1 MNKNL
6 KEFKEYLEYE
16 KKYPLNTVN
25 SYISDINFFLN
36 YLSSINK
43 NINQVNKEVIRSYL
57 KVLSDL
63 KYKSSTIARNLSS
76 LRCYFDYLLVNNYVK
91 NNVFKLISNPKKEK
105 KLPNFLTYQEFE
117 DMIDSIDSN
126 NIYAKRNKLIL
137 ELLLASGVR
146 VSELVNIKLKDI
158 DINNKT
164 IKVMGKG
171 SKERIVYFN
180 LHTKESLINYL
191 ENDRLKLLKCKIF
204 GDDTI
209 LQTAIKFLEKEGF
222 EVLPVDKIV
231 KDIKIQHGIAGNIEL
246 PNDDYM
252 IDIELGV
259 KVLKQIGDLDIGQSI
274 VIQNGIV
281 MGIECIEGT
290 EKLIERCGQLKYTT
304 GRKPIL
310 VEIKSCRKTS

>member
-191 ENDRLKLLKCKIF
+191 ENDRLKLLKCKKSDYLLINNKSTKLTREGVF
-204 GDDTI
+204 EIINNIAKKANIKHHLSPHVLRHTFATFLLNEGADI
-209 LQTAIKFLEKEGF
+209 RSVQTLLGHKSLSTTQIYTHITSDALKFE
-222 EVLPVDKIV
+222 
-231 KDIKIQHGIAGNIEL
+231 
-246 PNDDYM
+246 Y
-252 IDIELGV
+252 
-259 KVLKQIGDLDIGQSI
+259 LK
-274 VIQNGIV
+274 
-281 MGIECIEGT
+281 
-290 EKLIERCGQLKYTT
+290 RFP
-304 GRKPIL
+304 RK
-310 VEIKSCRKTS
+310 

>member
-1 MNKNL
+1 M
-6 KEFKEYLEYE
+6 
-16 KKYPLNTVN
+16 
-25 SYISDINFFLN
+25 
-36 YLSSINK
+36 
-43 NINQVNKEVIRSYL
+43 
-57 KVLSDL
+57 
-63 KYKSSTIARNLSS
+63 SS

-191 ENDRLKLLKCKIF
+191 ENDRLKLLKCKKSDYLLINNKSTKLTREGVF
-204 GDDTI
+204 EIINNIAKKANIKHHLSPHVLRHTFATFLLNEGADI
-209 LQTAIKFLEKEGF
+209 RSVQTLLGHESLSTTQIYTHITSDALKFE
-222 EVLPVDKIV
+222 
-231 KDIKIQHGIAGNIEL
+231 
-246 PNDDYM
+246 Y
-252 IDIELGV
+252 
-259 KVLKQIGDLDIGQSI
+259 LK
-274 VIQNGIV
+274 
-281 MGIECIEGT
+281 
-290 EKLIERCGQLKYTT
+290 RFP
-304 GRKPIL
+304 RK
-310 VEIKSCRKTS
+310 